1 MMLPCPS
8 NKMQFHLKVDG
19 LKSVF
24 SGSFITRT
32 TMEGAKASTA
42 VEHRLYVSA
51 ESVVS
56 ETTQEGRILFGCERQ
71 FLADHEAN
79 LKDIFCLKR

>member
-1 MMLPCPS
+1 
-8 NKMQFHLKVDG
+8 
-19 LKSVF
+19 
-24 SGSFITRT
+24 
-32 TMEGAKASTA
+32 MEGAKASTA

>member
-1 MMLPCPS
+1 
-8 NKMQFHLKVDG
+8 
-19 LKSVF
+19 
-24 SGSFITRT
+24 
-32 TMEGAKASTA
+32 MEGAKASTTI
-42 VEHRLYVSA
+42 EHRLYASA

-56 ETTQEGRILFGCERQ
+56 ETTQENRILFGCERQ